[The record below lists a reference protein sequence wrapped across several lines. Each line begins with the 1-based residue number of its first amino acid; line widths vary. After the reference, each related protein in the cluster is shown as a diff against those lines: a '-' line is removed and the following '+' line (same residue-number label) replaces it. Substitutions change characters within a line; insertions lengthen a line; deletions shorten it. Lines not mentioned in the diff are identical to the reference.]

1 MTQLLGYMN
10 SFIVRCKLTVKSIV
24 TKVTQLFS
32 LLITSVPSLPI
43 LFSSMLGTTLLIQLF
58 LTFYITFEFLEWTN
72 EKCCKDRYE
81 EKAMSGVTAEINN
94 IAF

>member
-1 MTQLLGYMN
+1 
-10 SFIVRCKLTVKSIV
+10 
-24 TKVTQLFS
+24 
-32 LLITSVPSLPI
+32 
-43 LFSSMLGTTLLIQLF
+43 LF